1 VVVVTGVVVVVTG
14 VVVVVTGVVVVVT
27 GVVVVVGGGSGGVT
41 LHDVEIDS
49 VCQKV
54 DAVTVTV
61 WGPTWR
67 P

>member
-14 VVVVVTGVVVVVT
+14 VVA
-27 GVVVVVGGGSGGVT
+27 VVGGGSGGVT
-41 LHDVEIDS
+41 LHDVEIVS
-49 VCQKV
+49 LCQKV

-61 WGPTWR
+61 CVPTWR